1 MKIKT
6 TSLQLTTQ
14 ESLSLLDDLR
24 AELAPS
30 TMGTAQWSRI
40 NQLED
45 KLLALLA
52 IANAN
57 AS

>member
-6 TSLQLTTQ
+6 TSLQVATR
-14 ESLSLLDDLR
+14 ESLSLLEDLR
-24 AELAPS
+24 SELAPS
-30 TMGTAQWSRI
+30 TMGTAQWRRI

-52 IANAN
+52 LAQV
-57 AS
+57 S

>member
-6 TSLQLTTQ
+6 ASLQSTARETLG
-14 ESLSLLDDLR
+14 LLEDLR

-52 IANAN
+52 IANA
-57 AS
+57 S